1 MKIKKEVVKMK
12 RSAIAMINI
21 ASVTSYF
28 FPCGVTMPKI
38 EYHDPGF
45 MK

>member
-1 MKIKKEVVKMK
+1 MKIKKEVVKMNK
-12 RSAIAMINI
+12 SVIAMISI
-21 ASVTSYF
+21 VSVTSYF
-28 FPCGVTMPKI
+28 FSCGINMPKI